1 MSEISSNAISLKSL
15 VNRPPS
21 KAQATTELNDLN
33 AAGEV
38 SHGLNSKGQKVKQA
52 LEALLQGDGGSSS
65 GAPDSGCCSD
75 STSDKPTAGTTGS
88 VKHIKEG
95 TIPNPEGISP
105 GAKNGVTVIGEGKTP
120 NLQRSP
126 AGTAG
131 SNPTL
136 AEGRVPN
143 PDVAPTGTAPVDT
156 APVDT
161 VPAAPASPTANGV
174 PSYWGEV
181 SQQVNI

>member
-1 MSEISSNAISLKSL
+1 MSISLSDL
-15 VNRPPS
+15 VRKPPTQ
-21 KAQATTELNDLN
+21 AQAAEDLKELKG
-33 AAGEV
+33 AAQL
-38 SHGLNSKGQKVKQA
+38 SDGLTPEGQDVEAALQA
-52 LEALLQGDGGSSS
+52 LTEGDDGSSS

-143 PDVAPTGTAPVDT
+143 PDVAPTGTAPAVT
-156 APVDT
+156 A
-161 VPAAPASPTANGV
+161 PAAPDSPTAPDKNGV
-174 PSYWGEV
+174 PSYWSAV
-181 SQQVNI
+181 SQEVNI